1 MFHLKTET
9 SSYMQAASLF
19 YGKVHVCSKVFF
31 FYVL

>member
-1 MFHLKTET
+1 MFHLITET
-9 SSYMQAASLF
+9 SLYVQAASFF